1 MMADLHPLRAFAKSQ
16 PLGAAALAFLVLF
29 LLLAIF
35 AERIAPYDPLEV
47 DFAAM
52 LSAPTREHWFGTDAF
67 GRDIFS
73 RLIYGARTALGIGI
87 LASGIGCSLGSI
99 IGVAS
104 AYFGGRVD
112 LIVQRLVDM
121 MLAFPIV
128 VLALVVAASLGRMP
142 VLGIDLNLVVAIAI
156 PIVPK
161 VARVV
166 RSAALGVRAMAYIDA
181 ARTAGFSDSRIVMRH
196 MIPNVMGPV
205 LVLATAY
212 VAQAILL
219 ESALSFLG
227 LGVTEPTP
235 AWGLMLAGNATDF
248 YREAPWVVIFPGLA
262 VTLVVLAFNTL
273 GDALRDYLDP
283 KLET

>member
-1 MMADLHPLRAFAKSQ
+1 
-16 PLGAAALAFLVLF
+16 
-29 LLLAIF
+29 
-35 AERIAPYDPLEV
+35 
-47 DFAAM
+47 M
-52 LSAPTREHWFGTDAF
+52 L
-67 GRDIFS
+67 
-73 RLIYGARTALGIGI
+73 
-87 LASGIGCSLGSI
+87 
-99 IGVAS
+99 
-104 AYFGGRVD
+104 
-112 LIVQRLVDM
+112 
-121 MLAFPIV
+121 LAFPIV

-156 PIVPK
+156 PIIPK

-181 ARTAGFSDSRIVMRH
+181 ARTAGFSHVRIVLRH
-196 MIPNVMGPV
+196 MLPNVMAPI

-219 ESALSFLG
+219 EAALSFLG
-227 LGVTEPTP
+227 LGVAEPTP

-283 KLET
+283 KLGT

>member
-1 MMADLHPLRAFAKSQ
+1 MRARQPLRDFATNQ
-16 PLGAAALAFLVLF
+16 PLGATALAFLTIF

-35 AERIAPYDPLEV
+35 AERIAPYDPVEV

-52 LSAPTREHWFGTDAF
+52 LSGPTREHWFGTDAF
-67 GRDIFS
+67 GRDILS
-73 RLIYGARTALGIGI
+73 RVIYGARTALGIGI
-87 LASGIGCSLGSI
+87 LASGIGCALGSI

-104 AYFGGRVD
+104 AYFGGKTD
-112 LIVQRLVDM
+112 LIVQRFVDM
-121 MLAFPIV
+121 LLAFPIV

-156 PIVPK
+156 PIIPK

-181 ARTAGFSDSRIVMRH
+181 ARTAGFSHVRIVLRH
-196 MIPNVMGPV
+196 MLPNVMAPI

-219 ESALSFLG
+219 EAALSFLG
-227 LGVTEPTP
+227 LGVAEPTP

-283 KLET
+283 KLGI

>member
-1 MMADLHPLRAFAKSQ
+1 MRARQPLRDFATNQ
-16 PLGAAALAFLVLF
+16 PLGATALAFLTIF

-35 AERIAPYDPLEV
+35 AERIAPYDPVEV

-52 LSAPTREHWFGTDAF
+52 LSGPTREHWFGTDAF
-67 GRDIFS
+67 GRDILS
-73 RLIYGARTALGIGI
+73 RVIYGARTALGIGI
-87 LASGIGCSLGSI
+87 LASGIGCALGSI

-104 AYFGGRVD
+104 AYFGGKTD
-112 LIVQRLVDM
+112 LIVQRFVDM
-121 MLAFPIV
+121 LLAFPIV

-156 PIVPK
+156 PIIPK

-181 ARTAGFSDSRIVMRH
+181 ARTAGFSHVRIVLRH
-196 MIPNVMGPV
+196 MLPNVMAPI

-219 ESALSFLG
+219 EAALSFLG
-227 LGVTEPTP
+227 LGVAEPTP

-283 KLET
+283 KLGT